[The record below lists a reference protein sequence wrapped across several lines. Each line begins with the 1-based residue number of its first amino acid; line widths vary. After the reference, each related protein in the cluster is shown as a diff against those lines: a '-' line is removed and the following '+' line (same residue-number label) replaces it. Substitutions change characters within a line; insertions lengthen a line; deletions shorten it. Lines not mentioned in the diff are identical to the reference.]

1 MLRYRGFS
9 MEGLF
14 EDTAQAENAAST
26 CTGCC
31 GLFASS
37 AASCISSG
45 EKVVFLLSYS
55 PLSHFHSLS
64 LSHAACSAV
73 KVRRRP
79 TSLRLSI
86 GGRRVQ
92 IRSVSLGTAQAK
104 AVAIQCSF
112 EALSRPVVQ
121 TICHIRSTLNP
132 MRFSQIFF
140 LLRAR
145 SWSF

>member
-14 EDTAQAENAAST
+14 EDTARAENAAST

-55 PLSHFHSLS
+55 PLTFTLSLS
-64 LSHAACSAV
+64 LMLH
-73 KVRRRP
+73 VRQ
-79 TSLRLSI
+79 LR
-86 GGRRVQ
+86 
-92 IRSVSLGTAQAK
+92 
-104 AVAIQCSF
+104 
-112 EALSRPVVQ
+112 
-121 TICHIRSTLNP
+121 
-132 MRFSQIFF
+132 
-140 LLRAR
+140 
-145 SWSF
+145 